1 MINWKK
7 IDIELFHFQ
16 IICILLLL
24 ATGIAFTIKFN
35 YKIIAIVLFILLAL
49 FTLFLIIIFYSN
61 FSLERIVLNLLKNN
75 DGQLEVEKIKE
86 YFIHNSNYDPL
97 SENVT
102 DTILKKLSNK
112 NIIRVKNNI
121 VELIQKNI

>member
-7 IDIELFHFQ
+7 SNIELFHFQ
-16 IICILLLL
+16 IICTLLLL

-86 YFIHNSNYDPL
+86 YFIHNSNYDTL

>member
-1 MINWKK
+1 
-7 IDIELFHFQ
+7 
-16 IICILLLL
+16 LL

>member
-7 IDIELFHFQ
+7 INIELFHFQ
-16 IICILLLL
+16 IICIVLLL

-75 DGQLEVEKIKE
+75 DGQLEVGKIKE